1 MFSQLYALDNDIW
14 YTFLCSKSFRGF
26 HVLSA
31 LGMGLEKMV
40 TSDIAMVKILL
51 FRDNSRALR
60 AVQCHYLMKNSRIY
74 FDTSFLFTLNEKKS
88 LR

>member
-1 MFSQLYALDNDIW
+1 MFKIFSGL
-14 YTFLCSKSFRGF
+14 SFNL

-51 FRDNSRALR
+51 FCDNSRALM

-74 FDTSFLFTLNEKKS
+74 FDTSFLFTQNEKKVYV
-88 LR
+88 RIF